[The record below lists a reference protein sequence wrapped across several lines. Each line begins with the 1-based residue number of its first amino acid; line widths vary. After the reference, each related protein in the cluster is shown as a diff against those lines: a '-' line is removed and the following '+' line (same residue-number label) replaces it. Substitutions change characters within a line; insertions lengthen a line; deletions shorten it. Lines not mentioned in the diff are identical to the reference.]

1 MHKLALIGL
10 MVALMALAVFTGNAQ
25 TEDETT
31 PTPAPS
37 KTPTLE
43 APLGAALE
51 ATDEVAATPG
61 ALTTV
66 EAGEFEP
73 LTQADLQVL
82 TGNVQRPNGIAWFND
97 NLYTSCTGDGTVYE
111 INSRT
116 GATRTYI
123 FGIKNAQT
131 LYVEEDENQNLTMWV
146 PDYAENALARVT
158 RQGVTII
165 TRNLE
170 GPWGISYVDEESFF
184 VTSLLGNRINLINR
198 EGEAQP
204 VLEGLSSPMGIVH
217 DGETVFVANYG
228 STRRSVEFYPFDSVL
243 NGAQDQDNGENHVLV
258 SGLQNTTGLQL
269 GADGLLYF
277 AYSLGNRGLVGRV
290 DPAVCTANGGCT
302 NDQIEIVLYTDL
314 AVPLAGLTLTPDMR
328 IFVHTMFTPD
338 IYWAQL

>member
-1 MHKLALIGL
+1 MRKLAVIGL
-10 MVALMALAVFTGNAQ
+10 VVALMALVVFTVNAQ
-25 TEDETT
+25 TDSETT

-37 KTPTLE
+37 KTATQG
-43 APLGAALE
+43 APQQA
-51 ATDEVAATPG
+51 AATPS
-61 ALTTV
+61 ALETV
-66 EAGEFEP
+66 EAGEFET
-73 LTQADLQVL
+73 LTQADLQIL

-97 NLYTSCTGDGTVYE
+97 NLYTACTGDSTVYE

-123 FGIKNAQT
+123 FGIVNAQT
-131 LYVEEDENQNLTMWV
+131 LYVEEDENQTLTMFV
-146 PDYAENALARVT
+146 PDYANNTLTRVT
-158 RQGVTII
+158 RQGVT
-165 TRNLE
+165 NLVHDLE
-170 GPWGISYVDEESFF
+170 GPWGISYVDEERFF
-184 VTSLLGNRINLINR
+184 VTSLLGNRVNLINR
-198 EGEAQP
+198 EGESQP

-228 STRRSVEFYPFDSVL
+228 STRRSVEFYSFDSVV
-243 NGAQDQDNGENHVLV
+243 NGAQDDEENHVLV

-290 DPAVCTANGGCT
+290 DPAVCAANGGCT

>member
-1 MHKLALIGL
+1 MRKFAVLGLVFVLI
-10 MVALMALAVFTGNAQ
+10 AAVVTVNAQ
-25 TEDETT
+25 SETT
-31 PTPAPS
+31 PTPAPT
-37 KTPTLE
+37 KTATLQ
-43 APLGAALE
+43 APLQV
-51 ATDEVAATPG
+51 ATADAEST
-61 ALTTV
+61 L
-66 EAGEFEP
+66 EAGEFET

-97 NLYTSCTGDGTVYE
+97 NLYTACTGDSTIYE

-123 FGIKNAQT
+123 FGIRNAQT
-131 LYVEEDENQNLTMWV
+131 LYVEEDEDQVLTMWV
-146 PDYAENALARVT
+146 PDYINNTLTRVT
-158 RQGVTII
+158 RQGI
-165 TRNLE
+165 TNIASDLE
-170 GPWGISYVDEESFF
+170 GPWGISYVDEESFL
-184 VTSLLGNRINLINR
+184 VTSLLGNTINLINR
-198 EGEAQP
+198 EGEVQP
-204 VLEGLSSPMGIVH
+204 VVTDLSSPMGIAH

-228 STRRSVEFYPFDSVL
+228 STRRSVEYYSLDSVV
-243 NGAQDQDNGENHVLV
+243 NGAQDEQESHVLV

-290 DPAVCTANGGCT
+290 DPAVCAASGGCT